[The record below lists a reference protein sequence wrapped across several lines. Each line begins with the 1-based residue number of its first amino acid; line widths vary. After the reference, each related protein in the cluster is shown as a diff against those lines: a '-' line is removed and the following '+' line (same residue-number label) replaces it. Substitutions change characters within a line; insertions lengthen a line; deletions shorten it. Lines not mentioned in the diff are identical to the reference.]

1 MPKKSKSR
9 SRRNTRRP
17 RGRTLDLRTSKK
29 SSYAPRAKKAFKRMS
44 NPLAENKQITGS
56 EISATVG
63 TADGNVVLSD
73 YSIPPI
79 DQYGAPTGAQ
89 GHAMNSMHW
98 NFNPDTMIYQTQGL
112 DESQMIGRSVYQTLC
127 AAKFL
132 IKWPQP
138 SMNTGITNAAGSG
151 KIMGKIP
158 DQPNSHKLY
167 WGYVP
172 KKMLFTSETTP
183 KANEASAFDIETL
196 VNQRV
201 REYFNARQDRIQFI
215 PKTTATIRIIGS
227 KKLYPPWDRR
237 TARLPTTYV
246 HSTVDEDDDDLRKAK
261 TVVDGNIPDTLVKIK
276 WPINRKIHFEPS
288 EKFGYTTGNP
298 SATPP
303 VPAGNIPLDNGSTV
317 FYRNYDHI
325 PFAVIVSWNHDNLPP
340 DDPTNANVDLRYERT
355 RRCPQVLVN
364 DITYYRDS

>member
-1 MPKKSKSR
+1 MPKKS
-9 SRRNTRRP
+9 RRNPMAP
-17 RGRTLDLRTSKK
+17 RNIHSARSKAKHQSKLRA
-29 SSYAPRAKKAFKRMS
+29 YAPRNKRKFKKMS
-44 NPLAENKQITGS
+44 NPLAENKQIQGS
-56 EISATVG
+56 QLSATVG
-63 TADGNVVLSD
+63 TANGSVVLSD

-89 GHAMNSMHW
+89 GHSLNSMHW
-98 NFNPDTMIYQTQGL
+98 NFNPDSMIYQTQGL
-112 DESQMIGRSVYQTLC
+112 DDSQMIGRSVYQTLC

-138 SMNTGITNAAGSG
+138 SMNTGHDNAAGSG

-172 KKMLFTSETTP
+172 KKMLFTNETTP
-183 KANEASAFDIETL
+183 PVDGASAFDIETL

-201 REYFNARQDRIQFI
+201 RDYFNARQDRIQFI
-215 PKTTATIRIIGS
+215 PKKTATIKIIGS

-237 TARLPTTYV
+237 TARQPTTYV
-246 HSTVDEDDDDLRKAK
+246 HSTVDEDEDVTTAK
-261 TVVDGNIPDTLVKIK
+261 TVIDGSIPDTLVKIK
-276 WPINRKIHFEPS
+276 WPINRKIHFEGS
-288 EKFGYTTGNP
+288 DKFGYK
-298 SATPP
+298 
-303 VPAGNIPLDNGSTV
+303 PAAGSIPAENIPLDNGATV

-325 PFAVIVSWNHDNLPP
+325 PFAVIVSWNHDALPP
-340 DDPTNANVDLRYERT
+340 DDPTNPNVDLRYERT